1 LYQEK
6 NPTPGGAQQLTVLPE
21 MVERIGHH
29 FADEGKQAGAG
40 PAPEA
45 EHQFRD
51 LLYKAEEERIGVAFP
66 EGISP
71 FRGGKVMVGRGDDRP
86 LTCPTSRTSG
96 RGMMSGPLNSAK
108 ESGRLL

>member
-1 LYQEK
+1 
-6 NPTPGGAQQLTVLPE
+6 

-71 FRGGKVMVGRGDDRP
+71 FRGGKVMVGRGDDEIIKQALDLPHEPDERQGHDVGAAE
-86 LTCPTSRTSG
+86 LREG
-96 RGMMSGPLNSAK
+96 ARAAVIGWK
-108 ESGRLL
+108 R